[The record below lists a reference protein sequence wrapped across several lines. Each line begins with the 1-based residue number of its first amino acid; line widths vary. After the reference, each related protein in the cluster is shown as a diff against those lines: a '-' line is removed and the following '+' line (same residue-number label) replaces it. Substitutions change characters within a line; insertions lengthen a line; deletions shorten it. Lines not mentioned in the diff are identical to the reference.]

1 MARATGLRKGWS
13 WSDARVPRGLGL
25 LGLAVCAGLVTGCPG
40 SAPPRDATRPPA
52 AAAADAPP
60 HGRWLRVQGAMTD
73 GFAAEVIRRLRATYA
88 EGLILE
94 SGGGSV
100 HEGRKLGHYLR
111 RHGKVTATDGLCASA
126 CIEVLAAGVARYIT
140 PAARLGV
147 HPHALPD
154 HLDRRD
160 NHALLQLTQIAYLAE
175 MGVDHRWTA
184 PLTRRPRAA
193 MIWLSPRDA
202 LTLRLATAV
211 VPQLPASA
219 AGPL

>member
-1 MARATGLRKGWS
+1 MS
-13 WSDARVPRGLGL
+13 EARVPRGLGL
-25 LGLAVCAGLVTGCPG
+25 LGLAVGAALVSGCPG
-40 SAPPRDATRPPA
+40 STPPPRDAPLPPA
-52 AAAADAPP
+52 LAATGAPP

-193 MIWLSPRDA
+193 MIWLSPHDA

-219 AGPL
+219 TGPP